1 MPTLIK
7 QPIEEMLRKLRLRAL
22 WKDDLLHLFG
32 NRVNNLWQSCLERVI
47 ENRSDG
53 RFCQIFVEFN
63 SMWERKFFGYVRWLR
78 NYDIIKARM
87 NKPKTE

>member
-53 RFCQIFVEFN
+53 CF
-63 SMWERKFFGYVRWLR
+63 
-78 NYDIIKARM
+78 
-87 NKPKTE
+87 